1 MHSKEIQELINENSG
16 LFWYIPARE
25 KKNISLG
32 LLVETI
38 LNYGDEKSIRKLFEL
53 VGISEVSDI
62 FYKQISG
69 KRVNYF
75 PQVINFFNLYFQRH
89 VQ

>member
-1 MHSKEIQELINENSG
+1 MHSKEIQEFINENSG
-16 LFWYIPARE
+16 LLWYIPQRE

-53 VGISEVSDI
+53 VGISEVADI

-89 VQ
+89 AQ